1 MLAASGSE
9 WGSMNVAAS
18 KRRPPP
24 PGRRASGALHDL
36 REAISP
42 LIRVW
47 APVPPTFL
55 GLTLTAVAL
64 WAFFTIGQDDAD
76 HVVYALSAVALAL
89 VALSN
94 LVVGAASF
102 VLWRVVRRR
111 PSGVPETLMAATEAK
126 THFACPSLRFWP
138 LVQVDVSWGDP
149 DTAVV
154 TLEPA
159 GASLIERV
167 VPAERGRYDHVT
179 RRFTVR
185 DIFGF
190 ASLTFWKTWDQP
202 LRVVPAVGR
211 ADAGLAVRRA
221 TSDGYSHPSG
231 QPIGEMVEMRRYVYG
246 DPMRHVIWKTFAR
259 DRQLMVREPERAIA
273 PRPAMVAFF
282 VAGEHDEPSASTARV
297 FLEQGMLGTD
307 FVFAAE
313 GAVKPTH
320 HPAEALEQVI
330 RSRAH
335 RDTQC
340 DGLGALFRAVDRAR
354 LDNLVIFAPASDGPW
369 IDKVL
374 TASRRLPLPP
384 MLVLTVDGELE
395 SLTRTRRQRFFWEH
409 DDRTDPTLRD
419 LPAVYDRLRA
429 AHADVR
435 VIHRGS
441 GRRLEAAQI
450 DALRG
455 L

>member
-1 MLAASGSE
+1 
-9 WGSMNVAAS
+9 MNVAAS
-18 KRRPPP
+18 KRPARRRSGGRPA
-24 PGRRASGALHDL
+24 GVLRDL
-36 REAISP
+36 RQAIAP
-42 LIRVW
+42 LVRAW
-47 APVPPTFL
+47 SPVPPTFL
-55 GLTLTAVAL
+55 GLTLVAVAL
-64 WAFFTIGQDDAD
+64 WAFFAIGKDDAD
-76 HVVYALSAVALAL
+76 HVVYALSAVALAM

-94 LVVGAASF
+94 VVVGAAAF
-102 VLWRVVRRR
+102 FLWRALRAR
-111 PSGVPETLMAATEAK
+111 PSGVPETLMAGTEA
-126 THFACPSLRFWP
+126 TTYFACPSLRFWP
-138 LVQVDVSWGDP
+138 LVQVAVAWGDP
-149 DTAVV
+149 DTAAV
-154 TLEPA
+154 TLEPD
-159 GASLIERV
+159 GATFIERV
-167 VPAERGRYDHVT
+167 TPSERGRYAHVT

-190 ASLTFWKTWDQP
+190 ASLTFSRTWDQP

-211 ADAGLAVRRA
+211 ADTTLAVRRA

-297 FLEQGMLGTD
+297 FLEQGLLGAD

-313 GAVKPTH
+313 GAPRPTH
-320 HPAEALEQVI
+320 DRGEALEQVI

-335 RDTQC
+335 RDTQA
-340 DGLGALFRAVDRAR
+340 DGLISLFRAVDRAR
-354 LDNLVIFAPASDGPW
+354 LDNLVIFVPASDGPW

-395 SLTRTRRQRFFWEH
+395 SATRSRAQRFLWEH
-409 DDRTDPTLRD
+409 EDHSDPTLRD

-429 AHADVR
+429 ANADVR
-435 VIHRGS
+435 VIHRAS
-441 GRRLEAAQI
+441 GRRLEATQI
-450 DALRG
+450 DALRA

>member
-1 MLAASGSE
+1 
-9 WGSMNVAAS
+9 
-18 KRRPPP
+18 
-24 PGRRASGALHDL
+24 
-36 REAISP
+36 
-42 LIRVW
+42 
-47 APVPPTFL
+47 VPPTFL
-55 GLTLTAVAL
+55 GLTLVAVAL
-64 WAFFTIGQDDAD
+64 WAFFAVGEGDAD
-76 HVVYALSAVALAL
+76 HIVYALSAVTLAL
-89 VALSN
+89 VAVSN
-94 LVVGAASF
+94 LIVGAAAF
-102 VLWRVVRRR
+102 FLWRAVRSR
-111 PSGVPETLMAATEAK
+111 PSGVPETLMAGTEAT

-138 LVQVDVSWGDP
+138 LVQVDLAWGDP
-149 DTAVV
+149 DTVRT
-154 TLEPA
+154 TLEPD
-159 GASLIERV
+159 GANLVERAT
-167 VPAERGRYDHVT
+167 PSERGRYDHVS

-190 ASLTFWKTWDQP
+190 ASLTFTKTWEQP

-211 ADAGLAVRRA
+211 ADTTLAVRRA

-297 FLEQGMLGTD
+297 FLEQGLLGAD

-313 GAVKPTH
+313 GAPRPTH
-320 HPAEALEQVI
+320 DRGEALEQVI

-335 RDTQC
+335 RDSQA

-354 LDNLVIFAPASDGPW
+354 LDNLVIFVPASEGPW

-374 TASRRLPLPP
+374 SAARRLPIPP
-384 MLVLTVDGELE
+384 MLVMTVDGELE
-395 SLTRTRRQRFFWEH
+395 PDGPRGRLRRFLWEH
-409 DDRTDPTLRD
+409 DDQSDPTLRA
-419 LPAVYDRLRA
+419 LPRVWDRLRA
-429 AHADVR
+429 AQADVR
-435 VIHRGS
+435 VIHRRS

-450 DALRG
+450 DALRS